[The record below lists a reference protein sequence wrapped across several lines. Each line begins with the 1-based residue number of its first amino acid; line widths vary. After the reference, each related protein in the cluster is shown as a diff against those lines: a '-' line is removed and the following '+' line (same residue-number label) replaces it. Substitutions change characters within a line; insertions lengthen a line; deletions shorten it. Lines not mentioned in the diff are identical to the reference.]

1 MGVDVMDRNKP
12 SIEIMAHVYY
22 RMLMYLEI
30 ELLLTID
37 IFGSDNVQF
46 AKILQESLS
55 LVNRMRMI
63 WNDKW

>member
-63 WNDKW
+63 

>member
-63 WNDKW
+63 WNDK